1 MSKTKIV
8 ILLSL
13 LGVTAVAAQP
23 GVAGPQSPSGRRAPA
38 AQLLLAH
45 TGELALT
52 DQQVVRLAAIARRAE
67 ARRRAMRA
75 SMDSARARF
84 APDRAVPGDS
94 IARRQW
100 RERMRADFGRAQEQA
115 QAEQRDAIAVLTP
128 DQQARA
134 WDIAASRGRDRGMG
148 RGMRGMRGRGMR
160 EPGMRERSLRRGPG
174 ERGFP
179 RRGATPRP
187 PNGNEG

>member
-8 ILLSL
+8 IVLSL
-13 LGVTAVAAQP
+13 LGVTSVAAQP
-23 GVAGPQSPSGRRAPA
+23 GAAGPSGRRAPA
-38 AQLLLAH
+38 AQMLLAH

-75 SMDSARARF
+75 SMDSARTRL
-84 APDRAVPGDS
+84 APGTAAPADS

-100 RERMRADFGRAQEQA
+100 RERMRLELGRAQEQA
-115 QAEQRDAIAVLTP
+115 QADQRDAIAVLTP

-174 ERGFP
+174 ARGFP
-179 RRGATPRP
+179 GRAATPRP
-187 PNGNEG
+187 RDGNEG